1 MKEGIGSVVIPLPRY
16 GDLRIQSKLLVS
28 TQSTSP
34 EEAQG
39 KCRAC
44 ITPRT
49 KLDLIKVLS
58 IRIVVNIYCYLVL
71 LMDL

>member
-16 GDLRIQSKLLVS
+16 GDLTLESKLLVS
-28 TQSTSP
+28 TQSNSP

-44 ITPRT
+44 RT
-49 KLDLIKVLS
+49 HYSKNYIRSNQSYYAFVLQK
-58 IRIVVNIYCYLVL
+58 ICIVI
-71 LMDL
+71 